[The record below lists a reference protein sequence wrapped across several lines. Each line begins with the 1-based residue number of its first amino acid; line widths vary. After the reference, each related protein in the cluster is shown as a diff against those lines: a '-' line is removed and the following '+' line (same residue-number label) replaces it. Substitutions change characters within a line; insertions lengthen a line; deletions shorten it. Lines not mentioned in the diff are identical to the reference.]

1 MTPLPDPGKHDYER
15 SDGCT
20 NYVDGPTEPPEGDD
34 GCTHSQYRTPHCA
47 WCGEKQDMPWH
58 TERSR

>member
-1 MTPLPDPGKHDYER
+1 MTDQHDYEP

-20 NYVDGPTEPPEGDD
+20 NFDGGPAEPPEGDD
-34 GCTHSQYRTPHCA
+34 GCTHRQYRHAHCA
-47 WCGEKQDMPWH
+47 WCGNNQDSGMH